1 MFFEPWYTN
10 SYICICTYRSL
21 KDTFSDQVTPMDQNP
36 NQNRR
41 LKRSGYYQPY
51 NYGYSY
57 NTANGYGSG
66 YGHGTRYGHSHRHH
80 HHRPGRVLA
89 AATVVGGS
97 AIAGGLIGAAIGK
110 WIPVQY
116 NFRNRS
122 FKTLGVSKPRFLKF
136 VCTSNEK
143 NFISMFFEI
152 GTIQHVYLQYRKCW
166 TNENSCPYLLSGT
179 KLPLNLILVKL
190 GLSEFRELIS
200 KDYPLKQKNR
210 WHVTIS

>member
-1 MFFEPWYTN
+1 MIYYTLIRAYFEVTPLMCFSNASTT
-10 SYICICTYRSL
+10 SFYRSL
-21 KDTFSDQVTPMDQNP
+21 ENKFFDQVTSMDKNS

-66 YGHGTRYGHSHRHH
+66 YGHGTRHGHSHRHH

-110 WIPVQY
+110 
-116 NFRNRS
+116 
-122 FKTLGVSKPRFLKF
+122 
-136 VCTSNEK
+136 
-143 NFISMFFEI
+143 
-152 GTIQHVYLQYRKCW
+152 
-166 TNENSCPYLLSGT
+166 
-179 KLPLNLILVKL
+179 
-190 GLSEFRELIS
+190 
-200 KDYPLKQKNR
+200 
-210 WHVTIS
+210 

>member
-1 MFFEPWYTN
+1 MIYNSLIGAYNIYIHTYIYIYIYIYT
-10 SYICICTYRSL
+10 CTYRSL
-21 KDTFSDQVTPMDQNP
+21 QDAFSDHVTPIYRNP

-66 YGHGTRYGHSHRHH
+66 YGHGTRHGHSHRHH

-110 WIPVQY
+110 
-116 NFRNRS
+116 
-122 FKTLGVSKPRFLKF
+122 
-136 VCTSNEK
+136 
-143 NFISMFFEI
+143 
-152 GTIQHVYLQYRKCW
+152 
-166 TNENSCPYLLSGT
+166 
-179 KLPLNLILVKL
+179 
-190 GLSEFRELIS
+190 
-200 KDYPLKQKNR
+200 
-210 WHVTIS
+210 